1 MSGDSNNG
9 QQPAD
14 VTFGDRL
21 YDTRELAA
29 RYRCSART
37 IRDWIEFGCPTPHGR
52 VKLPASRMGRRY
64 VVREEDRMLFEHRIR
79 PRR

>member
-1 MSGDSNNG
+1 MSDDSNG
-9 QQPAD
+9 VQQPAD

-29 RYRCSART
+29 RYRRSPRT
-37 IRDWIEFGCPTPHGR
+37 IRDWIERGCPTPDGR
-52 VKLPASRMGRRY
+52 VRLPAMRLGRAW